1 MTAKGMGIRLQIVLA
16 LSALLMLAFVP
27 LFLAVAALTRAT
39 VRAEREASAR
49 SIGRAVAAQVE
60 EARRSRTESELGAL
74 LDSEIG
80 AGGVTALGV
89 YDENGAAV
97 TRVGDPDTA
106 SALPPVMPRGIER
119 VRQVATPHG
128 PALEVAIPGPSG
140 TVAAVVRTDL
150 DAGGGAPLF
159 GLLGLYTG
167 LFALALL
174 TFAYI
179 ALTRLIV
186 RPLDAISATARRVAA
201 GARAFEPP
209 ASGPAEL
216 RGLGESLSEMTAKLR
231 ADERR
236 MRDQIDELE
245 RRAVKLR
252 EAQDRLV
259 RTERLA
265 SVGRLSAGL
274 AHEIGN
280 PIAALLGLEDLL
292 LQGGLTPEEQH
303 DFLKRIKS
311 ETERIHRVLRDLL
324 DFARP
329 AAATHRGDEK
339 PGDVSEAIADVVALV
354 RPQRS
359 FRQVDLRVDATPNLP
374 RVTLGNERLMQVL
387 LNLLLNAADAVEAK
401 KGIVTLTARQS
412 GSGVQIAVEDDG
424 PGIDPAVRERLF
436 EPFVTTKEVGKGTGL
451 GLAVCRGLVESARGT
466 IQLDEAYEGGAR
478 FVIELP
484 SHAERELGSVAAG
497 RQAR

>member
-1 MTAKGMGIRLQIVLA
+1 MTPRVMGIRLQIVLA
-16 LSALLMLAFVP
+16 LSGLLVLAFVP
-27 LFLAVAALTRAT
+27 LFIAVAALTRAT
-39 VRAEREASAR
+39 VRSEREASAR
-49 SIGRAVAAQVE
+49 SLGRAVAAHVE
-60 EARRSRTESELGAL
+60 DARRNRTASELATL
-74 LDSEIG
+74 LDGAIG

-89 YDENGAAV
+89 YDERGEAV
-97 TRVGDPDTA
+97 FRVGDPDTA
-106 SALPPVMPRGIER
+106 SALPPVMPGGVEH
-119 VRQVATPHG
+119 VRQVATARG

-140 TVAAVVRTDL
+140 TVAALVRTDV
-150 DAGGGAPLF
+150 DAIGGTPLF

-186 RPLDAISATARRVAA
+186 RPLDAISDAARRVAA
-201 GARAFEPP
+201 GGRAFEPP
-209 ASGPAEL
+209 AAGAAEL
-216 RGLGESLSEMTAKLR
+216 RSLAESLSEMTAKLR

-236 MRDQIDELE
+236 MRDQIDELQ
-245 RRAVKLR
+245 RGADKLR
-252 EAQDRLV
+252 DAQDRLV

-292 LQGGLTPEEQH
+292 LQGGLTAEEQH

-329 AAATHRGDEK
+329 AAAAQRGDDK
-339 PGDVSEAIADVVALV
+339 PGDVSEAISDVVALV

-359 FRQVDLRVDATPNLP
+359 FRQVELRVDAEPHLP
-374 RVTLGNERLMQVL
+374 RVTLGNERLMQVF
-387 LNLLLNAADAVEAK
+387 LNLLLNAADAVE
-401 KGIVTLTARQS
+401 KGVVTLSAQRS
-412 GSGVQIAVEDDG
+412 GGGVRLIVEDTG
-424 PGIDPAVRERLF
+424 PGIDPSVRERLF

-451 GLAVCRGLVESARGT
+451 GLAVCRGLVESAHGT
-466 IQLDEAYEGGAR
+466 IQLDESYEGGAR
-478 FVIELP
+478 FIVELP
-484 SHAERELGSVAAG
+484 SHSEREAGLVAAG

>member
-1 MTAKGMGIRLQIVLA
+1 MTAKVMGIRLQIVLA
-16 LSALLMLAFVP
+16 LSALLLLAFVP

-39 VRAEREASAR
+39 VRTEREASAR

-60 EARRSRTESELGAL
+60 EARRNRSASELGAL

-97 TRVGDPDTA
+97 FRVGDPDTA
-106 SALPPVMPRGIER
+106 SALPPVMPGGVER
-119 VRQVATPHG
+119 VRQVATPRG
-128 PALEVAIPGPSG
+128 PALEVSIPGSSG
-140 TVAAVVRTDL
+140 TVAAVVRTDV

-186 RPLDAISATARRVAA
+186 RPLDAISAAARRVAA
-201 GARAFEPP
+201 GGRAFEPP
-209 ASGPAEL
+209 SAGAAEL
-216 RGLGESLSEMTAKLR
+216 RSLAESLSEMTAKLR
-231 ADERR
+231 ADEHR

-245 RRAVKLR
+245 RSAQKLR

-292 LQGGLTPEEQH
+292 LQGGLTAEEQH

-329 AAATHRGDEK
+329 AAAAHRGDEK

-359 FRQVDLRVDATPNLP
+359 FRQVDLRVDAEPNLP

-387 LNLLLNAADAVEAK
+387 LNLLLNAADAEAK
-401 KGIVTLTARQS
+401 GVVTLAVHHS
-412 GSGVQIAVEDDG
+412 GAGVRIAVEDNG

-451 GLAVCRGLVESARGT
+451 GLAVCRGLVESAHGT
-466 IQLDEAYEGGAR
+466 IQLDESYEGGAR

-484 SHAERELGSVAAG
+484 SHSEREAGSVAAG
-497 RQAR
+497 RRAR

>member
-1 MTAKGMGIRLQIVLA
+1 MTPRAMGIRLQIVLA
-16 LSALLMLAFVP
+16 LSGLLVLAFVP
-27 LFLAVAALTRAT
+27 LFVAVAALTRAT
-39 VRAEREASAR
+39 VKAEREQSAR
-49 SIGRAVAAQVE
+49 SIGRAVAAHVD
-60 EARRSRTESELGAL
+60 EARRSRSMSELAAL

-89 YDENGAAV
+89 YDERGDAV
-97 TRVGDPDTA
+97 FRVGDPDTA
-106 SALPPVMPRGIER
+106 PALPAVMRGDVER
-119 VRQVATPHG
+119 IRQVATPHG
-128 PALEVAIPGPSG
+128 PALEVAIPRPWG
-140 TVAAVVRTDL
+140 TVAAVVRTDA
-150 DAGGGAPLF
+150 DASGGAPLF

-186 RPLDAISATARRVAA
+186 RPLDAISSAARRVAA
-201 GARAFEPP
+201 GARAFEVG
-209 ASGPAEL
+209 ARGSAEL
-216 RGLGESLSEMTAKLR
+216 RGLAESLYEMTAKLR
-231 ADERR
+231 ADEQS
-236 MRDQIDELE
+236 MRAQIAELE
-245 RRAVKLR
+245 RRAEKLR

-292 LQGGLTPEEQH
+292 LQGGLSEEENR

-329 AAATHRGDEK
+329 AAAAQGGDDK
-339 PGDVSEAIADVVALV
+339 PGDVVEAIGDVVALI

-359 FRQVDLRVDATPNLP
+359 FRQVDLRVETEPQLP

-387 LNLLLNAADAVEAK
+387 LNLLLNAADAAAERGV
-401 KGIVTLTARQS
+401 VTLSAQRCAM
-412 GSGVQIAVEDDG
+412 GVRLAVEDSG

-466 IQLDEAYEGGAR
+466 IQLDESYEGGAR
-478 FVIELP
+478 FVVELP
-484 SHAERELGSVAAG
+484 SHSEREAGSAAAG

>member
-1 MTAKGMGIRLQIVLA
+1 MTPKPLGIRLQIVLA
-16 LSALLMLAFVP
+16 LSALLVLAFVP
-27 LFLAVAALTRAT
+27 LFVAVASLTRAT

-49 SIGRAVAAQVE
+49 SIGRAVAAHVE
-60 EARRSRTESELGAL
+60 EARRSRTEGELGAL

-89 YDENGAAV
+89 YDEGGRAV
-97 TRVGDPDTA
+97 FRVGDPDTA
-106 SALPPVMPRGIER
+106 AALPAVMPGGVER
-119 VRQVATPHG
+119 LRQVVTARG
-128 PALEVAIPGPSG
+128 PALEVSIPGTSG
-140 TVAAVVRTDL
+140 TVAAVVRTDA

-186 RPLDAISATARRVAA
+186 RPLDAISSAARRVAA
-201 GARAFEPP
+201 GARAFEVPT
-209 ASGPAEL
+209 SGPTEL

-231 ADERR
+231 ADEQS

-245 RRAVKLR
+245 RRAQKLR

-292 LQGGLTPEEQH
+292 LQGGLSDDETH

-329 AAATHRGDEK
+329 AAAAQAGDDK
-339 PGDVSEAIADVVALV
+339 PGDLAGAIADVAALV

-359 FRQVDLRVDATPNLP
+359 FRQVELRIDAEEQLP

-387 LNLLLNAADAVEAK
+387 LNLLLNAADATEAK
-401 KGIVTLTARQS
+401 GAVTLTARS
-412 GSGVQIAVEDDG
+412 TATGVRLTVEDNG
-424 PGIDPAVRERLF
+424 PGIDPAIRERLF

-466 IQLDEAYEGGAR
+466 IQLDESYEGGAR
-478 FVIELP
+478 FVVELP
-484 SHAERELGSVAAG
+484 SHSERESGSVAAG

>member
-1 MTAKGMGIRLQIVLA
+1 MTPRAMGIRLQIVLA
-16 LSALLMLAFVP
+16 LGGLLVLAFVP

-49 SIGRAVAAQVE
+49 SIGRAVAALVE
-60 EARRSRTESELGAL
+60 EARRNRGDTELRAL

-80 AGGVTALGV
+80 AGGVAALGV
-89 YDENGAAV
+89 YDEKGAAV
-97 TRVGDPDTA
+97 FRVGDPDTA
-106 SALPPVMPRGIER
+106 SALPPVMPAGVEH
-119 VRQVATPHG
+119 VRQVATPRG
-128 PALEVAIPGPSG
+128 PALEVAIPGASG
-140 TVAAVVRTDL
+140 VVAAVVRTDV
-150 DAGGGAPLF
+150 DAGGGTPLF

-201 GARAFEPP
+201 GGRAFEPP
-209 ASGPAEL
+209 ATGPAEL
-216 RGLGESLSEMTAKLR
+216 RSLAESLSEMTANLR
-231 ADERR
+231 ADEHR
-236 MRDQIDELE
+236 MRAQIEELE
-245 RRAVKLR
+245 RSAEKLR
-252 EAQDRLV
+252 EAQDRLI

-292 LQGGLTPEEQH
+292 LQGGLTADEEQ

-329 AAATHRGDEK
+329 AAAAHRDDDK
-339 PGDVSEAIADVVALV
+339 PGDVAEAIADVVALV

-359 FRQVDLRVDATPNLP
+359 FRQVDLRLDAEPHLP
-374 RVTLGNERLMQVL
+374 QVTLGNERLMQVL
-387 LNLLLNAADAVEAK
+387 LNLLLNAADAVDAK
-401 KGIVTLTARQS
+401 GVVTVAAHRSGTGVRLT
-412 GSGVQIAVEDDG
+412 VEDNG
-424 PGIDPAVRERLF
+424 PGIDPAVRARLF

-466 IQLDEAYEGGAR
+466 IQLDESYEGGAR
-478 FVIELP
+478 FLIELP
-484 SHAERELGSVAAG
+484 SHSAREAVAAG

>member
-1 MTAKGMGIRLQIVLA
+1 MGIRLQIVLA
-16 LSALLMLAFVP
+16 LSALLLLAFVP

-39 VRAEREASAR
+39 VRVEREQSAR

-60 EARRSRTESELGAL
+60 EARRNRSQGELRAL

-89 YDENGAAV
+89 YDERGDAV
-97 TRVGDPDTA
+97 FRVGDPDTA

-119 VRQVATPHG
+119 VRQVATAHG
-128 PALEVAIPGPSG
+128 PALEVAIPGRSG
-140 TVAAVVRTDL
+140 TVAVVVRTDA
-150 DAGGGAPLF
+150 DATGGVPLF

-186 RPLDAISATARRVAA
+186 RPLDAISSAARRVAA
-201 GARAFEPP
+201 GARGFEVPL
-209 ASGPAEL
+209 AGPAEL
-216 RGLGESLSEMTAKLR
+216 RGLAESLSEMTAKLR
-231 ADERR
+231 ADEQH

-245 RRAVKLR
+245 RSAEKLR

-292 LQGGLTPEEQH
+292 LQGGLSEEEER

-329 AAATHRGDEK
+329 AAAAKGDDDK
-339 PGDVSEAIADVVALV
+339 PGDVAEAIGDVVALV

-359 FRQVDLRVDATPNLP
+359 FRHVELRVEAEPHLP

-387 LNLLLNAADAVEAK
+387 LNLLLNAADACE
-401 KGIVTLTARQS
+401 KGIVTLSAQHS
-412 GSGVQIAVEDDG
+412 GTGVRLAVEDNG
-424 PGIDPAVRERLF
+424 PGIDPAVRARLF

-451 GLAVCRGLVESARGT
+451 GLAVCRGLVESARGS
-466 IQLDEAYEGGAR
+466 IQLDESYEGGAR
-478 FVIELP
+478 FVVELP
-484 SHAERELGSVAAG
+484 SHSEREAGSVSAG

>member
-1 MTAKGMGIRLQIVLA
+1 MTARAMGIRLQIVLA
-16 LSALLMLAFVP
+16 LSALLVLAFVP
-27 LFLAVAALTRAT
+27 LFVAVAALTRAT
-39 VRAEREASAR
+39 VEAEREHSAR
-49 SIGRAVAAQVE
+49 SIGRAVAAHVE
-60 EARRSRTESELGAL
+60 EARRSRSPSELGAL

-89 YDENGAAV
+89 YDERGDAV
-97 TRVGDPDTA
+97 FRVGDPDTA
-106 SALPPVMPRGIER
+106 SALPAAIPGGVER
-119 VRQVATPHG
+119 VRQVATAHG

-140 TVAAVVRTDL
+140 TVAAVVRI
-150 DAGGGAPLF
+150 DADASGEAPLF

-186 RPLDAISATARRVAA
+186 KPLDAISTAARRVAA
-201 GARAFEPP
+201 GARAFEVP
-209 ASGPAEL
+209 SRGSAEL
-216 RGLGESLSEMTAKLR
+216 QGLAQSLSEMTSKLR
-231 ADERR
+231 ADEQR

-245 RRAVKLR
+245 RRAQKLR

-280 PIAALLGLEDLL
+280 PIAAMLGLEDLL
-292 LQGGLTPEEQH
+292 LQGGLSEDEQR

-329 AAATHRGDEK
+329 AAAAQGGDDK
-339 PGDVSEAIADVVALV
+339 PGDVAEAVADVVALV

-359 FRQVDLRVDATPNLP
+359 FRQVDLRVEAEPDLP

-387 LNLLLNAADAVEAK
+387 LNLLLNAADAAAE
-401 KGIVTLTARQS
+401 KGIVTLSARRN
-412 GSGVQIAVEDDG
+412 GTGVRLAIEDSG
-424 PGIDPAVRERLF
+424 PGIDPAVRARLF

-466 IQLDEAYEGGAR
+466 IQLDESYEGGAR
-478 FVIELP
+478 FVVELP
-484 SHAERELGSVAAG
+484 SHSEREAGSMAAG
-497 RQAR
+497 RRAR

>member
-1 MTAKGMGIRLQIVLA
+1 MMPRALGIRLQIVLA
-16 LSALLMLAFVP
+16 LGGLLVLAFVP
-27 LFLAVAALTRAT
+27 LFVAVAALTRAT
-39 VRAEREASAR
+39 VRTEREASAR

-60 EARRSRTESELGAL
+60 EARRSRTPGELGSL

-89 YDENGAAV
+89 YDERGEAV
-97 TRVGDPDTA
+97 FRVGDPDTA
-106 SALPPVMPRGIER
+106 SALPRVIPRSVER
-119 VRQVATPHG
+119 VRQVATAHG
-128 PALEVAIPGPSG
+128 PALEVAVPGPSG
-140 TVAAVVRTDL
+140 TVLAVVRTDA
-150 DAGGGAPLF
+150 DAGAGPPLF

-179 ALTRLIV
+179 AMTRLIV
-186 RPLDAISATARRVAA
+186 RPLDAISNAARRVAA
-201 GARAFEPP
+201 GARAFEVPS
-209 ASGPAEL
+209 AGPAEL
-216 RGLGESLSEMTAKLR
+216 RGLGQSLSEMTEKLR
-231 ADERR
+231 ADEQS

-245 RRAVKLR
+245 RRAQKLR

-292 LQGGLTPEEQH
+292 LQGGLSAEEEK
-303 DFLKRIKS
+303 DFLKRIKT

-329 AAATHRGDEK
+329 AAAAHGGNDK
-339 PGDVSEAIADVVALV
+339 PGDIVEAIADVVALV

-359 FRQVDLRVDATPNLP
+359 FRQVDLRVETEPNLP
-374 RVTLGNERLMQVL
+374 RVTLGNEPLMQVL
-387 LNLLLNAADAVEAK
+387 LNLLLNAADATAG
-401 KGIVTLTARQS
+401 KGMVTLSARRS
-412 GSGVQIAVEDDG
+412 HTGVRLAIEDSG

-466 IQLDEAYEGGAR
+466 IQLDESYEGGAR
-478 FVIELP
+478 FVVELP
-484 SHAERELGSVAAG
+484 SHSEREAGSIAAG
-497 RQAR
+497 QKAR

>member
-1 MTAKGMGIRLQIVLA
+1 MTARALGIRLQIVLA
-16 LSALLMLAFVP
+16 LGGLLLLAFVP
-27 LFLAVAALTRAT
+27 LFVAVAALTRAT
-39 VRAEREASAR
+39 VRSERETSAR

-60 EARRSRTESELGAL
+60 EARRSRGPGELATL

-89 YDENGAAV
+89 YDERGDAV
-97 TRVGDPDTA
+97 YRVGDPATA
-106 SALPPVMPRGIER
+106 SALPASMPPGAER
-119 VRQVATPHG
+119 VRQVSTAHG
-128 PALEVAIPGPSG
+128 AALEVTIPGPRG
-140 TVAAVVRTDL
+140 AVAAVVRTDA

-186 RPLDAISATARRVAA
+186 RPLDAISAAARRVAA
-201 GARAFEPP
+201 GARGFELP
-209 ASGPAEL
+209 AAGPTEL
-216 RGLGESLSEMTAKLR
+216 RSLNESLSEMTAKLR
-231 ADERR
+231 ADEQR

-245 RRAVKLR
+245 QSARKLR

-292 LQGGLTPEEQH
+292 LQGGLSPDEQH

-329 AAATHRGDEK
+329 AAATHGADDQ
-339 PGDVSEAIADVVALV
+339 PGDVAEAVADVVALV

-359 FRQVDLRVDATPNLP
+359 FRQVELRVDTEPHLP
-374 RVTLGNERLMQVL
+374 RVALGNERLMQVL
-387 LNLLLNAADAVEAK
+387 LNLLLNAADATDAK
-401 KGIVTLTARQS
+401 GAIALTAARH
-412 GSGVQIAVEDDG
+412 GNGVRLTIEDNG

-451 GLAVCRGLVESARGT
+451 GLAVCRGLVESARGS
-466 IQLDEAYEGGAR
+466 IHLDETYEGGAR
-478 FVIELP
+478 FVVELP
-484 SHAERELGSVAAG
+484 SRSERESGSMVAG
-497 RQAR
+497 RGTR

>member
-1 MTAKGMGIRLQIVLA
+1 MTPRAMGIRLQIVLA
-16 LSALLMLAFVP
+16 LSALLVLAFVP
-27 LFLAVAALTRAT
+27 LFVAVAALTRAT
-39 VRAEREASAR
+39 VRTEREASAR
-49 SIGRAVAAQVE
+49 SIGRAVAAHVE
-60 EARRSRTESELGAL
+60 EARRNRTEAELRSL
-74 LDSEIG
+74 LDSAIA
-80 AGGVTALGV
+80 AGSVTALGV
-89 YDENGAAV
+89 YDERGAAV
-97 TRVGDPDTA
+97 FRVGDPETA
-106 SALPPVMPRGIER
+106 SALPPIVTAGVER

-128 PALEVAIPGPSG
+128 PALEVSIPGPSG
-140 TVAAVVRTDL
+140 TVAAVVRTDA
-150 DAGGGAPLF
+150 DASGGTPLF

-186 RPLDAISATARRVAA
+186 RPVDAISNAARRVAA

-209 ASGPAEL
+209 TAAPAEL
-216 RGLGESLSEMTAKLR
+216 RSLAESLTEMTAKLL
-231 ADERR
+231 ADEQR
-236 MRDQIDELE
+236 MRHQIGELE
-245 RRAVKLR
+245 LSGQKLR

-292 LQGGLTPEEQH
+292 LQGGLTQEEQH

-329 AAATHRGDEK
+329 AAAARVGDDK
-339 PGDVSEAIADVVALV
+339 PGDVLEAINDVVALV

-359 FRQVDLRVDATPNLP
+359 FRQVDLRVDVEPHLP
-374 RVTLGNERLMQVL
+374 HVSLGNERLMQVL

-401 KGIVTLTARQS
+401 GIITLAAHRS
-412 GSGVQIAVEDDG
+412 SNGVRLTVEDNG
-424 PGIDPAVRERLF
+424 PGIDPAIRERLF

-466 IQLDEAYEGGAR
+466 IALDETYERGAR
-478 FVIELP
+478 FVVELP
-484 SHAERELGSVAAG
+484 LPSARESGSVAAG
-497 RQAR
+497 RQAK

>member
-1 MTAKGMGIRLQIVLA
+1 MGIRLQIVLA
-16 LSALLMLAFVP
+16 LSGLLVLAFVP
-27 LFLAVAALTRAT
+27 LFLAVAAVTRAT
-39 VRAEREASAR
+39 VRVEREASAR

-60 EARRSRTESELGAL
+60 EARRTRSETELGAL

-89 YDENGAAV
+89 YDERGTAV
-97 TRVGDPDTA
+97 FRVGDPDTA
-106 SALPPVMPRGIER
+106 SALPPVIAGGVER
-119 VRQVATPHG
+119 VRQVTTPHG
-128 PALEVAIPGPSG
+128 AALEVSIPGRSG
-140 TVAAVVRTDL
+140 TVTAVVRTDA
-150 DAGGGAPLF
+150 DASGGPPLF

-186 RPLDAISATARRVAA
+186 RPLDAISASARRVAA
-201 GARAFEPP
+201 GARGFEPP
-209 ASGPAEL
+209 AAGPAEL
-216 RGLGESLSEMTAKLR
+216 RSLAESLSEMTAKLR

-245 RRAVKLR
+245 RRAEKLR
-252 EAQDRLV
+252 DAQDRLV

-292 LQGGLTPEEQH
+292 LQGGLTPEEQQ

-329 AAATHRGDEK
+329 AAAAQRDEDK
-339 PGDVSEAIADVVALV
+339 PGDVSEAIDDVVALV

-359 FRQVDLRVDATPNLP
+359 FRQVELHVEADAHLP
-374 RVTLGNERLMQVL
+374 RVTLGNERLMQIL
-387 LNLLLNAADAVEAK
+387 LNLLLNAADAAE
-401 KGIVTLTARQS
+401 KGVVTLTAQRS
-412 GSGVQIAVEDDG
+412 RSGVRLIVEDNG

-436 EPFVTTKEVGKGTGL
+436 EPFATTKEVGKGTGL
-451 GLAVCRGLVESARGT
+451 GLAVCRGLVESAHGT
-466 IQLDEAYEGGAR
+466 IQLDESYEGGAR
-478 FVIELP
+478 FIVELP
-484 SHAERELGSVAAG
+484 SHSEHDGGSAAAS
-497 RQAR
+497 RQAG

>member
-1 MTAKGMGIRLQIVLA
+1 MTPRTLGIRLQIVLA
-16 LSALLMLAFVP
+16 LSGLLLLAFVP
-27 LFLAVAALTRAT
+27 LFVAVASLTRAT

-49 SIGRAVAAQVE
+49 SIGRAVAAHVE
-60 EARRSRTESELGAL
+60 EARRTRTPRELRAL
-74 LDSEIG
+74 LDHEIG
-80 AGGVTALGV
+80 VGGVTALGV
-89 YDENGAAV
+89 YDEHGEAV
-97 TRVGDPDTA
+97 FRVGEPDTA
-106 SALPPVMPRGIER
+106 SALPAMVPGGIER
-119 VRQVATPHG
+119 MRQVVTARG
-128 PALEVAIPGPSG
+128 PALEVAVPGPSG
-140 TVAAVVRTDL
+140 TVAAVVRTDA
-150 DAGGGAPLF
+150 DAGSGTPLF

-186 RPLDAISATARRVAA
+186 RPLDAISSAARRVAA
-201 GARAFEPP
+201 GARGFDVP
-209 ASGPAEL
+209 ARGPSEL
-216 RGLGESLSEMTAKLR
+216 RSLGESLSEMTAKLR
-231 ADERR
+231 ADEQR

-245 RRAVKLR
+245 RRAQKLR

-292 LQGGLTPEEQH
+292 LQGGLSDEEHH

-329 AAATHRGDEK
+329 AAAAKGGGDK

-359 FRQVDLRVDATPNLP
+359 FREVELHVEADPDLP

-387 LNLLLNAADAVEAK
+387 LNLLLNAADAALV
-401 KGIVTLTARQS
+401 KGVVTLSAQRS
-412 GSGVQIAVEDDG
+412 AAGVRLTVEDNG

-466 IQLDEAYEGGAR
+466 IQLDESYEKGAR
-478 FVIELP
+478 FVVELP
-484 SHAERELGSVAAG
+484 AHPGA
-497 RQAR
+497 